1 MSPRGTLSP
10 GPPPTPAASAPPPC
24 SARCL
29 AGLRQRCEWS
39 GQGSWLLLLPRR
51 QPLLF
56 ELWEAGGSQAAGV
69 RSSRQR
75 PHPGVLRNRPS
86 VRSPLPTRPPTH
98 SLTHPPTQSRDRSPG
113 AGAPPPPCRD
123 PGLPPASGAS
133 FHVYP
138 RAGIFTLA
146 PLRVWVPS
154 APRAAGAPGSRRP
167 LGQVRCGRVQRRAS
181 ARPKEP
187 RGIRG

>member
-10 GPPPTPAASAPPPC
+10 GPPPTPAARAPPPC

-98 SLTHPPTQSRDRSPG
+98 SLTHSPTHPEPGPQPRSRGPAASLPRSWTSSCLRSQLPRVPQSRHLHTRSAPG
-113 AGAPPPPCRD
+113 RGAFSTPSSR
-123 PGLPPASGAS
+123 GSGVQEASG
-133 FHVYP
+133 
-138 RAGIFTLA
+138 
-146 PLRVWVPS
+146 PS
-154 APRAAGAPGSRRP
+154 
-167 LGQVRCGRVQRRAS
+167 
-181 ARPKEP
+181 
-187 RGIRG
+187 